1 MRTIQ
6 FLDFEYFIKTSF
18 SFDKKR
24 YIKNYSLLS
33 KMQILV
39 SQMIFSTVSR
49 ISTQLKDYFLSSTI
63 LRLEQHC
70 RSGKQFEVGSF
81 LSDAIQPTKPS

>member
-39 SQMIFSTVSR
+39 SQMICSTVFH
-49 ISTQLKDYFLSSTI
+49 ISTQLKDYFI
-63 LRLEQHC
+63 LEFDNLEI
-70 RSGKQFEVGSF
+70 GTAF
-81 LSDAIQPTKPS
+81 P

>member
-33 KMQILV
+33 KMKSLK
-39 SQMIFSTVSR
+39 SYCC
-49 ISTQLKDYFLSSTI
+49 ISTQLKDYPRYFI
-63 LRLEQHC
+63 LEFVCKIAVAENKL
-70 RSGKQFEVGSF
+70 EVGSF
-81 LSDAIQPTKPS
+81 L

>member
-49 ISTQLKDYFLSSTI
+49 ISTQLKDYLFLEFI
-63 LRLEQHC
+63 NLEI
-70 RSGKQFEVGSF
+70 GIAF
-81 LSDAIQPTKPS
+81 P